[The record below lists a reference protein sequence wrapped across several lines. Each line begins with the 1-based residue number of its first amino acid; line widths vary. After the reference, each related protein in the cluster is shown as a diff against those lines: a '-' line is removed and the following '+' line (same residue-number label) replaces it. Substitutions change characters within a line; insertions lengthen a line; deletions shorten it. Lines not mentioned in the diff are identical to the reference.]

1 MWVIDVNGDISRSL
15 WVYFVVTVPLTAII
29 ISLWYA
35 CDRRISRIAREKDI
49 GADEGRAEKAE
60 QEENMRFEARIMRNI
75 RRRTG
80 INVADGTLPKP
91 PPPTRVGPLRRVT
104 RAATA
109 ASKRG

>member
-1 MWVIDVNGDISRSL
+1 M
-15 WVYFVVTVPLTAII
+15 VTVPLTAII
-29 ISLWYA
+29 IGLWYV
-35 CDRRISRIAREKDI
+35 CDRRISRVAREKDI

-91 PPPTRVGPLRRVT
+91 PTRVGALQRVT